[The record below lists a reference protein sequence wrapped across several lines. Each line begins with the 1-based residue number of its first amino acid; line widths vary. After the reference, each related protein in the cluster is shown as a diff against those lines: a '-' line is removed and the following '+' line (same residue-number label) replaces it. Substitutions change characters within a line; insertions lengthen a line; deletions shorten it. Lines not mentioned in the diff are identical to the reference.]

1 MTFRSTRWAECGRKL
16 CHFDYLSALQH
27 AANLAD
33 NETVVIYPCSY
44 CEALHVGHQRWRGR
58 AVRRQQNAKTNQ
70 PKLVHDLTWKLAR
83 CVRRIASAEAA
94 LANIQTAG
102 EPAIRKYTQRLGD
115 LRKYLAQLQNQ
126 QCNRTPA
133 IKAVNP

>member
-1 MTFRSTRWAECGRKL
+1 MKFRSIRWAECGRKL
-16 CHFDYLSALQH
+16 RHIDYLSAMRH
-27 AANLAD
+27 AINVPD

-44 CEALHVGHQRWRGR
+44 CDGLHVGHQRWHDR
-58 AVRRQQNAKTNQ
+58 AVRRQQNAKASQ
-70 PKLVHDLTWKLAR
+70 PKLAHDLTWKLAR

-126 QCNRTPA
+126 QCNRMPA